1 MGELSFNDLYFRSKY
16 ESFAILGTVNWSSPR
31 KNFVNRVILLSLSTI
46 VFLTHTL
53 SPSGIASTK
62 NLPNKSLEQL
72 SKNVNLIY
80 PLVWQKTN
88 ASVNLTKST
97 TPKLRIELG
106 PDSKIYSKNIRQAFD
121 LTMKVFNG
129 VELPQTTIFLVSNGE
144 DEEWANKRYKELLG
158 NNYNPE
164 NIGYGRSPNGNAVQL
179 KRFDP
184 SNKELLKDPN
194 VPNGGTDAHGFTHLL
209 QEYQLGV
216 GDETFQ
222 GVPRWILEGSA
233 DFMQIYYLKRNN
245 YTFWLL
251 NRQGQDI
258 KQHSIKFLN
267 EYLTYV
273 PFEELSGAETP
284 WYITNKY
291 PDQWAY
297 SIGSYVCDILVA
309 LKGPSS
315 LIQIYRDYVETKDF
329 DKSFENIYG
338 MPWSEAK
345 PYVAQILYKLAR
357 R

>member
-1 MGELSFNDLYFRSKY
+1 MNIFNYINRLFLSALFVGITTSV
-16 ESFAILGTVNWSSPR
+16 SVLGLQNQEA
-31 KNFVNRVILLSLSTI
+31 
-46 VFLTHTL
+46 
-53 SPSGIASTK
+53 IASSHKLQDRTLK
-62 NLPNKSLEQL
+62 QMV
-72 SKNVNLIY
+72 KNVDLIY
-80 PLVWQKTN
+80 PLVWQKTYS
-88 ASVNLTKST
+88 AVNS
-97 TPKLRIELG
+97 PKPNNSKLKIEVG
-106 PDSKIYSKNIRQAFD
+106 PKSKIYSKNIRKAFT
-121 LTMKVFNG
+121 LTMKVFNE
-129 VELPQTTIFLVSNGE
+129 VELPPITLFLISNGD
-144 DEEWANKRYKELLG
+144 DEEWANKRYQELLG
-158 NNYNPE
+158 KNFNPE
-164 NIGYGRSPNGNAVQL
+164 NIGYGRSPNGNAVQI

-216 GDETFQ
+216 GNETFQ

-245 YTFWLL
+245 YTYWLL

-273 PFEELSGAETP
+273 PFKELSGAQTP

-309 LKGPSS
+309 LEGPSS
-315 LIQIYRDYVETKDF
+315 LMQIYRDYVDTKNF

-338 MPWSEAK
+338 MTWSEAK
-345 PYVAQILYKLAR
+345 PYIAEILYKLAR